1 MFLSPGYCKPDILVS
16 KASTET
22 SSLPQ
27 YFEDTKD
34 GMIVKTAELI
44 RKRVL
49 DTISTSSNIS
59 WPPDVDR
66 KNHKTPEIL
75 EAFCRNL

>member
-59 WPPDVDR
+59 
-66 KNHKTPEIL
+66 
-75 EAFCRNL
+75 